1 MAEFIETTLM
11 DGFADGPHV
20 TEVQIGLANQAV
32 IGPDDY
38 VLEGGRESEAQVLT
52 NNSIRIFDA
61 GVLHTGTQR
70 CDSGERIYRCDDCE
84 RYARHEPKRH
94 HCKEIQK
101 K

>member
-38 VLEGGRESEAQVLT
+38 VLEGGRESEAQILT
-52 NNSIRIFDA
+52 ITASGYLMECIAYKDA
-61 GVLHTGTQR
+61 VM
-70 CDSGERIYRCDDCE
+70 
-84 RYARHEPKRH
+84 
-94 HCKEIQK
+94 
-101 K
+101 